1 MQDVITVITHKCH
14 NLTPTIS
21 KKRRLSLWPMAKW
34 PRTACAGGE
43 ILAELPFFGASED
56 GIRVPGG
63 AAVKVLVHGINIICY
78 NIFYIIYIIYIYI
91 GNTCNVL
98 YHIISY
104 HLVFYYIIL

>member
-1 MQDVITVITHKCH
+1 MEDVITVITHKCH

-34 PRTACAGGE
+34 PRTACAEGE

-78 NIFYIIYIIYIYI
+78 SYNIIYHIIYI

-98 YHIISY
+98 Y
-104 HLVFYYIIL
+104 YIIL